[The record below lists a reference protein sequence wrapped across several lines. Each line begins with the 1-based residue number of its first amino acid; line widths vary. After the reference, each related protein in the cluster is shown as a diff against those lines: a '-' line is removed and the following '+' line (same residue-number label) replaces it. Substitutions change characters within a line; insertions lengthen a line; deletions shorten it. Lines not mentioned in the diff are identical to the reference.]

1 MKRALAVVLMSAALA
16 SSVFAQARETT
27 LDSLMAAFAKMP
39 GLEASF
45 VEEKHIAMLAQ
56 PLSSRG
62 KLFFARPGMLLRR
75 TESPTRSELVITPKA
90 LRMRDDSGEQVI
102 DLHSRPDVR
111 PFIESLTWL
120 LSGDRAALAKV
131 YALDLQA
138 AHDGAPWQL
147 TLTPLVDPLKQLI
160 AAIRV
165 RGKGLAVSE
174 IEVREKRGDETIT
187 RIESANPARQF
198 SRAELTQLFGVAP
211 DKASGAR

>member
-1 MKRALAVVLMSAALA
+1 MKRALACLLAFFATVSVAAQP
-16 SSVFAQARETT
+16 SETT
-27 LDSLMAAFAKMP
+27 LESLLAAFSKMP

-45 VEEKHIAMLAQ
+45 VEEKHIGLLAQ

-90 LRMRDDSGEQVI
+90 LRMRDDSGEQII
-102 DLHSRPDVR
+102 DLNSRPDVR
-111 PFIESLTWL
+111 PFVESLTWL
-120 LSGDRAALAKV
+120 LSGNRAALAKV
-131 YALDLQA
+131 YTLDFQP
-138 AHDGAPWQL
+138 AHESNPWQL

-160 AAIRV
+160 ATIRV

-174 IEVREKRGDETIT
+174 IEVREKRGDATVT

-198 SRAELTQLFGVAP
+198 SRVELSQLFGVTP
-211 DKASGAR
+211 DKAPGAR

>member
-1 MKRALAVVLMSAALA
+1 MKGWLAFVLSALA
-16 SSVFAQARETT
+16 SSVVVAQPVETT
-27 LDSLMAAFAKMP
+27 LDSLMTAFSKMP

-45 VEEKHIAMLAQ
+45 VEEKHIGLLAQ

-62 KLFFARPGMLLRR
+62 KLYFARPGMLLRR
-75 TESPTRSELVITPKA
+75 TESPTHSELVITPKA

-131 YALDLQA
+131 YALDFRPA
-138 AHDGAPWQL
+138 RDAEPWQL

-174 IEVREKRGDETIT
+174 IAVREKRGDETVT

-198 SRAELTQLFGVAP
+198 SRAELSQLFGVTP
-211 DKASGAR
+211 DKTSSAR